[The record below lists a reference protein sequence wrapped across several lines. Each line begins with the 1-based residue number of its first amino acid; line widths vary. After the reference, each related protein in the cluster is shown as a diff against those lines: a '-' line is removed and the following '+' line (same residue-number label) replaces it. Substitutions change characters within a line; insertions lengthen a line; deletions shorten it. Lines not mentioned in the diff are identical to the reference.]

1 MPDIPTVH
9 ELARETARLGVLREA
24 DRAEHRADRAEHR
37 DEISRGFL
45 ELKKAIGDLSFV
57 PREVYD
63 AAMSRQDADMQGL
76 RGEVASL
83 KRVFVSGFLVVI
95 AVSSVIGIYTG

>member
-1 MPDIPTVH
+1 MADTPTVH
-9 ELARETARLGVLREA
+9 ELGRETARLGVLREA

-37 DEISRGFL
+37 DEIARGFA
-45 ELKKAIGDLSFV
+45 EIKKALAELSFV

-63 AAMSRQDADMQGL
+63 AAMIRQDQDMRDL